1 MMCCYRDEQ
10 QDNFVVIDDSDNT
23 YVGLYGVYC
32 LINGLQQ
39 RVLRLFREVG
49 K

>member
-1 MMCCYRDEQ
+1 MCCYRDEQ
-10 QDNFVVIDDSDNT
+10 QDNFVVIEDSDNT
-23 YVGLYGVYC
+23 YAGLYGVYC